1 MKAHLKLRGATARV
15 NNQQATFELKHR
27 VVIALNKISDRD
39 TYQIGVDEL
48 ERTIKSLTPENV
60 SPFLS
65 CILDTDSE
73 QKKAVR
79 KECIRLMGT
88 LATFHHD
95 LIGPHIGKMVSS
107 IVKRLKDPDA
117 VVRDACV
124 DTMGVLASRLTSFE
138 GNFVVLVKPLFEAI
152 CEQNKHVQNGSALC
166 LARVIDNAMDPPV
179 SILQRML
186 IKTTKL
192 LNNPHFMV
200 KPAIIELNRSI
211 IQAGGASTES
221 SLSVAMTSIQEA
233 LKNSDWSTRK
243 AASLA
248 LAEFASSN
256 ASYFG
261 SFKSSSIHS
270 LELCRF
276 DKVKPVR
283 DTVLQALQLW
293 RSLKETDA
301 FECSEARSSIKGGD
315 YNESKVKDTRIP
327 LSVRKN
333 GSSSSNVGSPHNSKP
348 NDWNIKVIVP
358 NTHNNFLLYPKDEE
372 SEGSSVTKAFT
383 STQDIG
389 YEYVPMDDKHECSS
403 TSNIDTE
410 KCEAKLM
417 GVNQLLVDKEM
428 SSEEQRYYSKIE
440 DCKSN
445 ESNVRESVSESIH
458 GCCMQT
464 TKEISLFR
472 EKLQDIDNKQ
482 SNLLYL
488 LKGFTSKTTDSLS
501 IIQSKVS
508 SLEHVVDQMAQNIDD
523 HKGRNLKSTSNFLKK
538 SSPRPSTCT
547 PRQSLDTLTRQSPLQ
562 PPKQSDA
569 SEDSTFCRGKSG
581 NSTNQGIDS
590 WMDPISRNNVVKDT
604 QKDISRL
611 GIRSAINRK
620 KDLDAAYVDALN
632 SCDEVALV
640 YLFDKTG
647 PVLEKLS
654 HMTVNV
660 IVSTLATFLSEQR
673 FMNSIIPWLHQVV
686 ELSGVHG
693 SNHLLLTAKTRRE
706 FLYAIQEAMNMELPN
721 TTSRRSITQ
730 LVTKMHQVWG
740 KCS

>member
-1 MKAHLKLRGATARV
+1 MQAHLKLRGTTSRV
-15 NNQQATFELKHR
+15 NNQQATFELKPR
-27 VVIALNKISDRD
+27 VVLALNK
-39 TYQIGVDEL
+39 TQIQ
-48 ERTIKSLTPENV
+48 S
-60 SPFLS
+60 
-65 CILDTDSE
+65 
-73 QKKAVR
+73 R
-79 KECIRLMGT
+79 K
-88 LATFHHD
+88 
-95 LIGPHIGKMVSS
+95 S

-117 VVRDACV
+117 VVRDACM
-124 DTMGVLASRLTSFE
+124 DTMGVLASILTSFE
-138 GNFVVLVKPLFEAI
+138 GNFVILVKPLFEAI

-200 KPAIIELNRSI
+200 KPTIIELNRSI

-221 SLSVAMTSIQEA
+221 SLNVTMTSIQEA

-243 AASLA
+243 VASLA

-293 RSLKETDA
+293 RSLKETNA

-315 YNESKVKDTRIP
+315 YNESKVKDTNFQLERMIVVVMWEVLIIP
-327 LSVRKN
+327 NQMIGILN
-333 GSSSSNVGSPHNSKP
+333 
-348 NDWNIKVIVP
+348 
-358 NTHNNFLLYPKDEE
+358 
-372 SEGSSVTKAFT
+372 
-383 STQDIG
+383 TQDIG
-389 YEYVPMDDKHECSS
+389 YEYVPMDDKHEFSS

-410 KCEAKLM
+410 KFEAKLM
-417 GVNQLLVDKEM
+417 GVNRLLVDKEM

-458 GCCMQT
+458 GCCMKT

-488 LKGFTSKTTDSLS
+488 LKGFTSKTTYSLL

-538 SSPRPSTCT
+538 SSTRPSTCT

-590 WMDPISRNNVVKDT
+590 WMDPISRNNVVKT
-604 QKDISRL
+604 HKRTS
-611 GIRSAINRK
+611 
-620 KDLDAAYVDALN
+620 LDWE
-632 SCDEVALV
+632 SEVL
-640 YLFDKTG
+640 
-647 PVLEKLS
+647 
-654 HMTVNV
+654 
-660 IVSTLATFLSEQR
+660 
-673 FMNSIIPWLHQVV
+673 
-686 ELSGVHG
+686 
-693 SNHLLLTAKTRRE
+693 
-706 FLYAIQEAMNMELPN
+706 
-721 TTSRRSITQ
+721 
-730 LVTKMHQVWG
+730 
-740 KCS
+740 